1 MNNIPLNMTTIDEL
15 KIQAAH
21 TAYQLTIR
29 VTPLNECLAKMN
41 MSVWWEGDTYF
52 INTHGLDQIV
62 GTGFYLDDY
71 ILGHLMAMTDIKLNT
86 FLKGF

>member
-1 MNNIPLNMTTIDEL
+1 MNNIPLNTTTIHEL

-29 VTPLNECLAKMN
+29 VTPLNERLAKMN